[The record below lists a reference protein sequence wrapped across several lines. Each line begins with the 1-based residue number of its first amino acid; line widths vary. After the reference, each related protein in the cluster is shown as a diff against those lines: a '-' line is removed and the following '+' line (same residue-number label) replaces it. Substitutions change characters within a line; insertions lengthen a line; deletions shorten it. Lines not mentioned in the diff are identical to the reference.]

1 MIPSYRRTW
10 KMAINELNRLSK
22 SSKGVLAT
30 SDTTTNESFNRSQ
43 VNSQKNGASFVTS
56 FEGSWAGDYKLA
68 LGKDAVN
75 PGSSSFGLE
84 GFGDID
90 FIPYSDRTNAVSY
103 KGQAQVGSPIAFEVV
118 GPTLKSSSFKDIT
131 WNVVSASPSGN
142 GLYTFHLNSSTI
154 DDIYGLAGPSYD
166 ETELWVLVIKGD
178 TATRRENAVVLKVNN
193 ITNSTNMSVFE
204 STQSLYTAGDVV
216 QVAFLRQA
224 KSQMVKV
231 PNTGS
236 YLIMPP
242 VRSLNSGLYPTASEW
257 VSLGGDLD
265 YYGVGSAIAIPQPMN
280 LVSGSVLTASLNTSE
295 PAELGTFDIT
305 YDDTTTGIFADTSY
319 YLNKVVRITKVK
331 EASNDAV
338 IEQGED
344 AVIGYF
350 QINAIDASV
359 SSAVVLTLRVQPTM
373 NHKTGVITYAGPY
386 LSVGSAHIEFTL
398 HDTIDSLTSN
408 YRADLVE
415 SARVKRLLS
424 PTISSSGSIGGE
436 AIPTSSSSSLNECV
450 FTDNSTTTH
459 NLLDLGFKAVVYGG
473 SSALGATVIDPQYYT
488 VDYDGAI
495 VYLNEDAP
503 LYDNYYISCVPV
515 TEDAGQQGYGAR
527 VIYEGKDVFCGDIDI
542 TAVKTGDGSTIVV
555 SANAGANTS
564 LNFPNILAS
573 TVPETGVI
581 EINTGTTRYK
591 LKYNSKSALVDGSVV
606 IGDLTYL
613 ENPIAFGTALSN
625 GHVCFVRNLYSTRED
640 TLQAGASV
648 RVNEMSLS
656 AQATNSTKLIDGSVL
671 VPAGGFY
678 AQELVGALPVGSN
691 ADIGRVHW
699 DADTQTWQVTSAP
712 RGGALDAYE
721 VNLELTRGS
730 ITSSKILELTG
741 SDVEVH
747 TTLFKATS
755 VNVTPVT
762 DSTPNTTVQFGI
774 DTNDFNSPETFIGDI
789 EGMRVEVAGSSYK
802 TVLNTSAYAGE
813 QQLVYSFNTSKG
825 EQWQPQWQ
833 VYTPALDYSEATVSQ
848 IKDDLSNALG
858 AEHVSWA
865 NEGETEVLLTGEDVS
880 VFPTDTYI
888 ESVSLA
894 EFVESIAYDE
904 LINKGVTNFIEQGA
918 VSRFFGTYPANSDLR
933 QMMFRVWYYVNGFK
947 YILNPTSVTVGKAE
961 VDTENGW
968 VLLIDSTA
976 DTNQLLATYTM
987 QLDNTFYIETMGII
1001 SPSPTDQYTLWFLN
1015 PENPTGISLFPSE
1028 PSNYD
1033 GGVNLQYLHR
1043 VNNPNTFNVTSNIS
1057 DIEAG
1062 AIFRG
1067 PMVDGTLLGNATL
1080 TTRFTASQYA
1090 VTASLQS
1097 IYQLD
1102 SADDSK
1108 PNRWV
1113 VLQNNLAQANFL
1125 LDTRSADQ
1133 TTVNYTC
1140 IAFWKQMA
1148 NVMNF
1153 LLYSDTNLAKVATA
1167 GFFPSTVDASG
1178 WIYSLGLEQ
1187 RQKGRL
1193 GIVTDTSYTALYNN
1207 IDTVADTDMEL
1218 PIMWVAPDDVR
1229 HPQHSQYNAVTGCVS
1244 SFEFNTLALVMT
1256 GHCSSEPSKIDQADF
1271 IKILAKL
1278 AEGFVDSSPL
1288 SPTTALIDLGGL
1300 FNTRTLGLF
1309 ANSVASNLN
1318 KPLGLNYTQ
1327 TLGPLLSSHR
1337 TLQVSG
1343 DNIKAEFDYEYGDNN
1358 ASRGIRSTVKSKS
1371 NLFDLSPSVFG
1382 TNSNYHTNYEAHPL
1396 DSGLTNTVTQS
1407 EATYGL
1413 ANWGLDNLGVLN
1425 SSHPNFHAV
1434 WLKVSTDKS
1443 NETFGLTLKGALLPP
1458 EVIDSSIQAGDIVFF
1473 SYVNGEETL
1482 HGSGRVI
1489 DKTSTA
1495 IRVIARSLDSSK
1507 EEATGFVPASIGN
1520 LVKNGTDFGFTGT
1533 DLISIVSGGTTT
1545 LTAQG
1550 AIKSLATPNALADSA
1565 FASNWEGG
1573 VGSFGS
1579 NPAAVLV
1586 SGGRIGLLS
1595 GFDQPSGLN
1604 FAKPITGTYTEGRAF
1619 ETFVEQGIFTTSS
1632 YPNETAGKSAG
1643 LIGALNK
1650 DAHVLKSTDAPATGG
1665 IAGLRISGD
1674 TQIWVSNPRYL
1685 SSSGAKTAHVE
1696 GNYLSGGGFEK
1707 DIYPKT
1713 SFSVNNESNHG
1724 GAHRPDFLGSVDWGN
1739 GRFYASV
1746 IVNLG
1751 LTLADIKGITSA
1763 LSMEGFSP
1771 NLNYSD
1777 GSTFLQLDHAGKT
1790 LFNITQNVKLSPLS
1804 LPFLRDTYLTLAS
1817 EEGTT
1822 NDGIWKV
1829 KDTPVLLPIDA
1840 HKIESLGL
1848 GSYSSIH
1855 QYGFEGQDRVRLGL
1869 NAIVATLRVR
1879 IERFITNSSNF
1890 TLNNDLTDA
1899 TTACSW
1905 AFNQYN
1911 AVTNTYNPIVMMDV
1925 VSIGADTEQD
1935 LFGLEINPRALGKKS
1950 LPASIIPITSNFP
1963 TPITQWENKDAVR
1976 LLGVHRLM
1984 NQKGATPSVAF
1995 LSIQDPTGTLFNN
2008 TSIQDQARI
2017 VIYSAERADRMD
2029 ELAGVST
2036 QGKFADDNS
2045 GQIDG
2050 LGHPKRLGLGVVID
2064 GGLGV
2069 IATNAVRTHN
2079 VKGPQ
2084 DKLGALAVFGAPLM
2098 NPYDEELDADPV
2110 TISSR
2115 LNRTEF
2121 YGDIVMAGFNSDLV
2135 IEDSRA
2141 SYGFYA
2147 RTFESKISSASMVNH
2162 TNKVLTY
2169 SNTSLSYAP
2178 LPILDYLKDELFPQI
2193 NHNDT
2198 LLPWTKAGIKIKGA
2212 GSVVYERGFNPK
2224 DATGAN
2230 LLSSLTKGAKSDLGL
2245 KGLEIPAFGECLLLP
2260 KGPETLFSYKV
2271 PYADDALETIL
2282 KIGLTAIDHPLYE
2295 FYNGTNAFAFGGLFS
2310 INVGNVIEEEGGSSI
2325 APLKVPNLAKNQI
2338 RNAPE
2343 VFPGVLAQAYHHVNS
2358 NNSFQVRLLEGMVI
2372 EDVTTG
2378 TFYSVGDIGRFRGF
2392 GSDTY
2397 IKPLGAS
2404 GDVSIWKNQRYTGSS
2419 IVGSNIIDG
2428 DFQNLWTSYFDYPAM
2443 RPFSVGGCVG
2453 AQGHGFDA
2461 EIFYDLSP
2469 HFDYSKALTTT
2480 TDGSLSTGGET
2491 GFGDRVDN
2499 GNVRRPSV
2507 GHKMRIVP
2515 NVEFVPVLG
2524 HRSVTGG
2531 LAVPYDKD
2539 TSYTS
2544 YMQEADAILYD
2555 INYSF
2560 TKQDIGK
2567 TLYLCG
2573 SREYALV
2580 GWYIISDVISDYV
2593 IDPDLSL
2600 FSAGLDVAV
2609 VRKVKRTGEPL
2620 SLLPPLTVE
2629 AAYFSQNNI
2638 KPVLPLRPQA
2648 PTIHASLD
2656 YNTNGTILGG
2666 EIVDTHT
2673 HDPFFPKYL
2682 TTTDTGMFG
2691 SSGIARI
2698 RPYIDPLNTTP
2709 DQNPDKMFSDLTY
2722 SLELSDGRVF
2732 RYYILNDLLVDA
2744 IQDVKGGYAVY
2755 GYDKFNTKDLC
2766 DYLNFNGEACGL
2778 AIGKYLKAQGQAG
2791 WANYDDMTPLI
2802 VWSYKSFS
2810 SEYITANTN
2819 NSPFLPRKDAAGT
2832 ETYGYQPKIDP
2843 SVVST
2848 EKICGLTASINKR
2861 ALDLLGVDTDLLC
2874 GRSTSFSVSFVFA
2887 PQLELAD
2894 PLTTPWDEEVV
2905 DFSLTYH
2912 PEARGFYSFKG
2923 HSSEFDMGSF
2933 EANSYIEHRLFNTYN
2948 SGSSVGTLLPNLGE
2962 GDIRVYTQAEAN
2974 SDLRR
2979 ANAVCSAA
2987 RGLRWVFSAPLLEEN
3002 VGSYAHLTKPR
3013 PYRFGIATLSQW
3025 EDVDDNLDG
3034 GETIAKFNPY
3044 SWTSGWQRKHD
3055 TYVTE
3060 QLDLNTDIFRVNRC
3074 PSTGSILLGGD
3085 CESYGVENNYVMKR
3099 TYLNQS
3105 VVKGGEIA
3113 YSPLTVM
3120 GNWQDTD
3127 TGLLPDTGAVNF
3139 PVMYALQPIAR
3150 EKIVTISPSSMMPTH
3165 FLTATNSVQV
3175 SETDTDSKSWV
3186 LLDKSMMGGVFST
3199 DTLDFVTFNSYVKA
3213 HSYTNQ
3219 DGGDT
3224 YTKTFYSQDYSW
3236 APASEWWQ
3244 ITTSGLSNTTN
3255 LNPATLRIDLTEAY
3269 TQSMSNGSGLNSPY
3283 LGRAPKGAR
3292 LNRIWVNFGLNGDN
3306 VERPVPGAPF
3316 EKDILFKDD
3325 IADTYAPELDKDIVS
3340 YTDAEL
3346 YYSTASVADLLTQ
3359 HVNSITF
3366 NLVVEIPGSIGSET
3380 PTFSPHFG
3388 WQFPAEDYTA
3398 PTNLLTAFQKPTPI
3412 SNGSVFGGRA
3422 PLAISN
3428 MPASFDY
3435 QTVSSGTTY
3444 DHPNKKVYQGG
3455 VYVVPLYVN
3464 REAGDLMPNIMEKFA
3479 FVGPKATLSAAK
3491 DWAVGNPAYGFGSLP
3506 SLTNGQFWNA
3516 GSEWITLGGADVS
3529 GFHSAIDINEKT
3541 YLLNPTLKKWTRT
3554 TLGDDFYLDPTRVT
3568 TAQLDAGQ
3576 WVDIL
3581 FDKWYEYDVRTTGL
3595 IDDLPNPNFV
3605 ARPKTAPLNI
3615 NSYGPVVWGGQHF
3628 AWNANWMLDTHLYD
3642 GVTKNIAQGFD
3653 LSWDTENPFVE
3664 AFKKYWKFS
3673 DPRSAMVLG
3682 TSMSRSSR
3690 LGGGLMDRF
3699 SSGILTDQY
3708 SLFHL
3713 PIKYSDTLAT
3723 DNESFYHGGL
3733 SYPLANSSSATT
3745 GITIAHA
3752 SANQNMG
3759 ISQYQAQSSNHAFS
3773 IALTPVGDDFQPNAY
3788 PIRMPRF
3795 DSKATSLS
3803 GYVGNDGYQAVLY
3816 RQAHSVQGMY
3826 SADGFN
3832 GTDGFWD
3839 LGRYGRTLSNSL
3851 ETYPS
3856 ARRFKVG
3863 NWLDNLL
3870 DRAGIPA
3877 QSGSM
3882 LPPGARV
3889 YLEVTTP
3896 TKVTLLSPT
3905 PSISLH
3911 AGTWV
3916 SSVKCSFEVETAD
3929 GTAWTLDVNKLGD
3942 D

>member
-1 MIPSYRRTW
+1 
-10 KMAINELNRLSK
+10 MAINELNRLSK

-131 WNVVSASPSGN
+131 WNVASVSPSAN
-142 GLYTFHLNSSTI
+142 GLLTLHLNTSTV
-154 DDIYGLAGPSYD
+154 DNVYGLTGPAYD
-166 ETELWVLVIKGD
+166 ETELWALVIKGD
-178 TATRRENAVVLKVNN
+178 TATRRENAVVLKVNT
-193 ITNSTNMSVFE
+193 IINSTNMSVLE
-204 STQSLYTAGDVV
+204 PTQSLYTAGDVV
-216 QVAFLRQA
+216 QVVFLRQA
-224 KSQMVKV
+224 KSQMVRV
-231 PNTGS
+231 PNTSS

-242 VRSLNSGLYPTASEW
+242 DRSLNSGLYPTASEW
-257 VSLGGDLD
+257 VSLGGDANF
-265 YYGVGSAIAIPQPMN
+265 YGVGTAIAIPQPMN
-280 LVSGSVLTASLNTSE
+280 LVSGSVLTASLGNVLPTD
-295 PAELGTFDIT
+295 LGTFDIT

-331 EASNDAV
+331 DASNDAV

-350 QINAIDASV
+350 QIKEIDAEV
-359 SSAVVLTLRVQPTM
+359 SSAVVLTLLGQPTI

-386 LSVGSAHIEFTL
+386 LSAGSANVEFTL
-398 HDTIDSLTSN
+398 HDTVDTLSSN

-424 PTISSSGSIGGE
+424 PSISSSGSIGGE
-436 AIPTSSSSSLNECV
+436 VIPTSASSSLNECV
-450 FTDNSTTTH
+450 FTETSTYSH

-473 SSALGATVIDPQYYT
+473 SSALGASVIDPQYYT
-488 VDYDGAI
+488 VDYEGAI
-495 VYLNEDAP
+495 VYLNADAP
-503 LYDNYYISCVPV
+503 IYDNYYISCVPV
-515 TEDAGQQGYGAR
+515 TEDAGQQGYGTR
-527 VIYEGKDVFCGDIDI
+527 VTYNGKDVFCGNIDI
-542 TAVKTGDGSTIVV
+542 TSVKTGNGLTTVLF
-555 SANAGANTS
+555 ATAGANTS

-573 TVPETGVI
+573 EVPETGVI
-581 EINTGTTRYK
+581 EINTGATRYK
-591 LKYNSKSALVDGSVV
+591 LKYNSKSALGDDSVV

-613 ENPIAFGTALSN
+613 QDPVDFGTALSN

-648 RVNEMSLS
+648 RVNEMSMGSLS
-656 AQATNSTKLIDGSVL
+656 TEVLKLIDGSVQ
-671 VPAGGFY
+671 VPSSGFY
-678 AQELVGALPVGSN
+678 AQELVGAFPVGST

-712 RGGALDAYE
+712 RGGAPDAYE

-730 ITSSKILELTG
+730 ITASKILELTG
-741 SDVEVH
+741 DDVEVH

-762 DSTPNTTVQFGI
+762 DNTPNTTVQFGI

-789 EGMRVEVAGSSYK
+789 TGMKVEVAGSSYK
-802 TVLNTSAYAGE
+802 TILDLNQYVGGE
-813 QQLVYSFNTSKG
+813 QLVYSFNTTKG

-833 VYTPALDYSEATVSQ
+833 EYTPELNYGVATISQ
-848 IKDDLSNALG
+848 VKDDLSNALG

-865 NEGETEVLLTGEDVS
+865 NEGETEILLTGEDVS
-880 VFPTDTYI
+880 IFPTNPYI
-888 ESVSLA
+888 ESITLA
-894 EFVESIAYDE
+894 EFVQSTAADE
-904 LINKGVTNFIEQGA
+904 LIGKNVTGFIEQASQCIVLGY
-918 VSRFFGTYPANSDLR
+918 YPENSHLR
-933 QMMFRVWYYVNGFK
+933 QMKFRLWYYVNGFK
-947 YILNPTSVTVGKAE
+947 YLVRPTSVITSRVSYDE
-961 VDTENGW
+961 ENCW
-968 VLLIDSTA
+968 VQLIDDDAGVETPLVVYKL
-976 DTNQLLATYTM
+976 QLGS
-987 QLDNTFYIETMGII
+987 TFYIETLGIV
-1001 SPSPTDQYTLWFLN
+1001 SPSPTDEFTLFMTNDVN
-1015 PENPTGISLFPSE
+1015 PSPPSSPLVLFPSE
-1028 PSNYD
+1028 SSNYD

-1043 VNNPNTFNVTSNIS
+1043 IDNPTNWVYSTNVAEM
-1057 DIEAG
+1057 EAG
-1062 AIFRG
+1062 ALFRG
-1067 PMVDGTLLGNATL
+1067 PMAEGNAL
-1080 TTRFTASQYA
+1080 SNASLSTRFTAHQYA
-1090 VTASLQS
+1090 VTATLQT
-1097 IYQLD
+1097 IFQLD
-1102 SADDSK
+1102 SADETK

-1113 VLQNNLAQANFL
+1113 VLYNYLSEANLL
-1125 LDTRSADQ
+1125 LDTKSADQ
-1133 TTVNYTC
+1133 SSVNYTC
-1140 IAFWKQMA
+1140 VSFWKQMA
-1148 NVMNF
+1148 NIMNF
-1153 LLYSDTNLAKVATA
+1153 LLLSDDTLAKSASA
-1167 GFFPSTVDASG
+1167 GFFPSSVSPSG
-1178 WIYSLGLEQ
+1178 WIYGYGTDGRL
-1187 RQKGRL
+1187 RGRL
-1193 GIVTDTSYTALYNN
+1193 GLVSSTTYTSLPNYC
-1207 IDTVADTDMEL
+1207 DTVLDTDLEL
-1218 PIMWVAPDDVR
+1218 PIMWVAADDAR
-1229 HPQHSQYNAVTGCVS
+1229 HPNYAQYDSETGCVTA
-1244 SFEFNTLALVMT
+1244 FQYNPLALVMT
-1256 GHCSSEPSKIDQADF
+1256 GHCSSQPSKLDQADF
-1271 IKILAKL
+1271 IKILAKI
-1278 AEGFVDSSPL
+1278 AEGSVEANPTNSS
-1288 SPTTALIDLGGL
+1288 SALIDMGGL
-1300 FNTRTLGLF
+1300 FNTRALGLF
-1309 ANSVASNLN
+1309 NNSLASNLN
-1318 KPLGLNYTQ
+1318 KSLGLSYTQ

-1343 DNIKAEFDYEYGDNN
+1343 NNIKAEFDYKYGDYNP
-1358 ASRGIRSTVKSKS
+1358 SRPIRSTLKSKS

-1382 TNSNYHTNYEAHPL
+1382 TNNNYHTNYESHPL

-1407 EATYGL
+1407 EATYGIS
-1413 ANWGLDNLGVLN
+1413 NWGLDNMGLLN
-1425 SSHPNFHAV
+1425 NSHPNFHAV
-1434 WLKVSTDKS
+1434 WLKLSTEKS
-1443 NETFGLTLKGALLPP
+1443 NETFGLTLKGAFSAP
-1458 EVIDSSIQAGDIVFF
+1458 EIIDSSIQAGDVVFF
-1473 SYVNGEETL
+1473 SYLNGEELL

-1489 DKTSTA
+1489 DKTETA
-1495 IRVIARSLDSSK
+1495 VRVIARSLDSSK
-1507 EEATGFVPASIGN
+1507 DQATGFVPPSIGN
-1520 LVKNGTDFGFTGT
+1520 LVKNGTNFGFTTT

-1550 AIKSLATPNALADSA
+1550 AIKSLATPNALADSV

-1573 VGSFGS
+1573 VGVFGT

-1643 LIGALNK
+1643 LLGALNK
-1650 DAHVLKSTDAPATGG
+1650 ESHILKSTEAPATGG

-1685 SSSGAKTAHVE
+1685 SSRGTKTAHVE
-1696 GNYLSGGGFEK
+1696 GYYVLGGGFEK
-1707 DIYPKT
+1707 DIYPKA

-1724 GAHRPDFLGSVDWGN
+1724 GAHRPDFFGSVDWGN
-1739 GRFYASV
+1739 GRFYSSV

-1751 LTLADIKGITSA
+1751 LTMADIKGITAA

-1771 NLNYSD
+1771 NLNFDAPSATD
-1777 GSTFLQLDHAGKT
+1777 FLPYAGVT

-1817 EEGTT
+1817 EEGST

-1829 KDTPVLLPIDA
+1829 KDTPVLVPMDA
-1840 HKIESLGL
+1840 HKFEQPAY
-1848 GSYSSIH
+1848 GSYSSVH
-1855 QYGFEGQDRVRLGL
+1855 HYGAEGLDRVRLGL
-1869 NAIVATLRVR
+1869 NTIVATLRVR
-1879 IERFITNSSNF
+1879 VERFITNSSNF
-1890 TLNNDLTDA
+1890 TLNQSLVDA
-1899 TTACSW
+1899 DSACSW
-1905 AFNQYN
+1905 SFSQYN

-1950 LPASIIPITSNFP
+1950 LPASIVPITSTFP
-1963 TPITQWENKDAVR
+1963 TPISQWENKDAVR

-1995 LSIQDPTGTLFNN
+1995 LSIQDPTGSLFNN
-2008 TSIQDQARI
+2008 ASFQDQARI

-2084 DKLGALAVFGAPLM
+2084 DKLGSLAVFGAPFM

-2121 YGDIVMAGFNSDLV
+2121 YGDIIMAGFNSDLV

-2141 SYGFYA
+2141 SYGFYS
-2147 RTFESKISSASMVNH
+2147 RSFESKISSASMVNH
-2162 TNKVLTY
+2162 TNKVVSY
-2169 SNTSLSYAP
+2169 SDNSTSYAS
-2178 LPILDYLKDELFPQI
+2178 LPILQYIKDEVFPQI

-2198 LLPWTKAGIKIKGA
+2198 LSPWTKAGIKIKGA

-2224 DATGAN
+2224 DATGSN

-2271 PYADDALETIL
+2271 PYSSDELTTVL
-2282 KIGLTAIDHPLYE
+2282 KVGLTATDHPLYE

-2310 INVGNVIEEEGGSSI
+2310 INLGNVIEEEGGSI
-2325 APLKVPNLAKNQI
+2325 ITQQQVPNLVKNQI

-2343 VFPGVLAQAYHHVNS
+2343 VYPGLLAQAYHHVNA

-2397 IKPLGAS
+2397 MKPLGAS

-2419 IVGSNIIDG
+2419 IAGSNIIDT
-2428 DFQNLWTSYFDYPAM
+2428 DFQHLWESYFDYPAM
-2443 RPFSVGGCVG
+2443 RPYSVGGCIG

-2461 EIFYDLSP
+2461 ELFYDLSP
-2469 HFDYSKALTTT
+2469 HFNPNKALTTT
-2480 TDGSLSTGGET
+2480 TDESLTTGGET

-2539 TSYTS
+2539 NDYATYI
-2544 YMQEADAILYD
+2544 QDADAILYD

-2629 AAYFSQNNI
+2629 KDYFSQNSI
-2638 KPVLPLRPQA
+2638 QPLLPLRPQA

-2656 YNTNGTILGG
+2656 YNTNGTLLGG

-2682 TTTDTGMFG
+2682 STTDTGMLT

-2698 RPYIDPLNTTP
+2698 RPYIDPASFHP
-2709 DQNPDKMFSDLTY
+2709 VQNPDKMFSDLTY
-2722 SLELSDGRVF
+2722 SIELTDGRVF
-2732 RYYILNDLLVDA
+2732 RYYINKDLLVFA
-2744 IQDVKGGYAVY
+2744 IQTSMGGYGAY
-2755 GYDKFNTKDLC
+2755 GYDAFNTKELC
-2766 DYLNFNGEACGL
+2766 DYLNGNIESNGL
-2778 AIGKYLKAQGQAG
+2778 VIGSYLKAQGQAG
-2791 WANYDDMTPLI
+2791 WADYDDFTPLI
-2802 VWSYKSFS
+2802 VWEYKSFRS
-2810 SEYITANTN
+2810 SYINAGN
-2819 NSPFLPRKDAAGT
+2819 NNAPYLPRKDADGT
-2832 ETYGYQPKIDP
+2832 ETYNYNPKIDP
-2843 SVVST
+2843 SNT
-2848 EKICGLTASINKR
+2848 AQGKICGLTASINKR
-2861 ALDLLGVDTDLLC
+2861 ALDLLGVDTNLLC
-2874 GRSTSFSVSFVFA
+2874 GRSSSFSVSFVFN

-2894 PLTTPWDEEVV
+2894 PLTTPWSEQVV
-2905 DFSLTYH
+2905 DFSVAYH

-2933 EANSYIEHRLFNTYN
+2933 DANSYIEHRLFNIYN
-2948 SGSSVGTLLPNLGE
+2948 GFSTAGTPLPSGDDGE
-2962 GDIRVYTQAEAN
+2962 IRVYTQAEAN
-2974 SDLRR
+2974 LDLRR

-3025 EDVDDNLDG
+3025 NELNDNLAG
-3034 GETIAKFNPY
+3034 GETTVKVNPY
-3044 SWTSGWQRKHD
+3044 SWTSGWQRNDGYFTAQYD
-3055 TYVTE
+3055 T
-3060 QLDLNTDIFRVNRC
+3060 LDLNTDIFRVNRC

-3085 CESYGVENNYVMKR
+3085 CETYGVENNYVMKR

-3105 VVKGGEIA
+3105 MVKGGEIA

-3127 TGLLPDTGAVNF
+3127 TGLLPSTGSWHF
-3139 PVMYALQPIAR
+3139 PIMYALQPVAR
-3150 EKIVTISPSSMMPTH
+3150 EKIVTISPSSMMSNQ
-3165 FLTATNSVQV
+3165 FLTTASSSSVY
-3175 SETDTDSKSWV
+3175 ETDVSSKAWV
-3186 LLDKSMMGGVFST
+3186 FLDKSMMGGLFST
-3199 DTLDFVTFNSYVKA
+3199 SSANFVTFNSYVKPHA
-3213 HSYTNQ
+3213 YTNTE
-3219 DGGDT
+3219 GATT

-3244 ITTSGLSNTTN
+3244 ITSSGVTTSN
-3255 LNPATLRIDLTEAY
+3255 LNPATLRIDLTEAF

-3283 LGRAPKGAR
+3283 LGRTPKGAR

-3306 VERPVPGAPF
+3306 VARPVPGAPF
-3316 EKDILFKDD
+3316 GKDILFKDD
-3325 IADTYAPELDKDIVS
+3325 IADTYAPDLDADILS
-3340 YTDAEL
+3340 HTDAEL
-3346 YYSTASVADLLTQ
+3346 YRSSSNPITD

-3366 NLVVEIPGSIGSET
+3366 NLVVEIPGSIGADT
-3380 PTFSPHFG
+3380 PTFDPHFG
-3388 WQFPAEDYTA
+3388 WQFPAEAYTA
-3398 PTNLLTAFQKPTPI
+3398 PVVPFTSFQKPTPI

-3435 QTVSSGTTY
+3435 QTTESGTTY
-3444 DHPNKKVYQGG
+3444 DHPNKKRYQGG
-3455 VYVVPLYVN
+3455 SYIVPLYVN
-3464 REAGDLMPNIMEKFA
+3464 REAGDLMPNVMEKFA
-3479 FVGPKATLSAAK
+3479 FVGPKATLNAAK
-3491 DWAVGNPAYGFGSLP
+3491 DWAVGNPHYGFGSLP

-3516 GSEWITLGGADVS
+3516 GTEWVTLFGADVS
-3529 GFHSAIDINEKT
+3529 GFHSAIDVNEFT
-3541 YLLNPTLKKWTRT
+3541 YLLSPSAKKWTRT
-3554 TLGDDFYLDPTRVT
+3554 TLGDDFYLDPIRVT
-3568 TAQLDAGQ
+3568 SAQLDAGQ

-3581 FDKWYEYDVRTTGL
+3581 FDKWYEYDVRTSGL
-3595 IDDLPNPNFV
+3595 IDEFPNPDFV

-3628 AWNANWMLDTHLYD
+3628 AWNVNWMMDTHTYL
-3642 GVTKNIAQGFD
+3642 GETKNVPQGYD
-3653 LSWDTENPFVE
+3653 ISWNTENPFVE
-3664 AFKKYWKFS
+3664 AYKKYWKFN

-3682 TSMSRSSR
+3682 ASMSRSSR

-3699 SSGILTDQY
+3699 SSGIFTDQAT
-3708 SLFHL
+3708 LFHL
-3713 PIKYSDTLAT
+3713 TVPYSSTLPT

-3752 SANQNMG
+3752 SANQNVG
-3759 ISQYQAQSSNHAFS
+3759 IDAQIAQSSNHAFS
-3773 IALTPVGDDFQPNAY
+3773 IALTPIGDDFQPNAY

-3795 DSKATSLS
+3795 DSNTQNGLS
-3803 GYVGNDGYQAVLY
+3803 GYAGNDGYQALLY

-3826 SADGFN
+3826 SNDGFN
-3832 GTDGFWD
+3832 GMDSFWD

-3863 NWLDNLL
+3863 NWLDSLL

-3889 YLEVTTP
+3889 YLEVTSP
-3896 TKVTLLSPT
+3896 TRLLTLSPA
-3905 PSISLH
+3905 PVIGLH
-3911 AGTWV
+3911 TGTWV